1 MSQQPSHLVLILL
14 NIITY
19 YEFSQTTL
27 TQHTLNLKYSF
38 IYSTW
43 GNLKLTYTYKT
54 QTKWDYFIIM
64 QDISS
69 VKGYLSMLTVEET
82 RKLILANVQFFR
94 QAVALVTVISSSAT
108 IKIIRSVCQFFQ
120 MLRFMTYSNTYK

>member
-1 MSQQPSHLVLILL
+1 
-14 NIITY
+14 
-19 YEFSQTTL
+19 
-27 TQHTLNLKYSF
+27 
-38 IYSTW
+38 
-43 GNLKLTYTYKT
+43 
-54 QTKWDYFIIM
+54 M